1 MKVTWLGYSGLLLKG
16 DKINVLVDPH
26 FDCEDDKIFS
36 TQLDIILLTHS
47 HSENLDLDCLARFIG
62 RQEKRVTILAS
73 KHAYLAV
80 SERFPE
86 QNCVRMS
93 PHSVWSVNDVT
104 FYAVSTAHSE
114 SSAVGFI
121 IDDGDR
127 TFYITGDTLYNF
139 DVIDDCL
146 DLVSS
151 GVDVVFLPI
160 SGEENNMNPA
170 DAADFAYEIDA
181 KLAVP
186 VRHGQSVISD
196 FDFDDVAVLTPFE
209 ETEI

>member
-16 DKINVLVDPH
+16 DKLSVLVDPH
-26 FDCEDDKIFS
+26 FDSADESIFD
-36 TQLDIILLTHS
+36 TQLDVILLTHS
-47 HSENLDLDCLARFIG
+47 HSENLDIDCLSRFLAN
-62 RQEKRVTILAS
+62 QKKRVTILAS

-80 SERFPE
+80 AEKFPE

-93 PHSVWSVNDVT
+93 PHSVWSVADVT

-121 IDDGDR
+121 IDDGER
-127 TFYITGDTLYNF
+127 TFYVTGDTLYNF

-146 DLVSS
+146 DLVSN

-160 SGEENNMNPA
+160 SGEENNMNPV
-170 DAADFAYEIDA
+170 DAVDFAYEIDA

-186 VRHGQSVISD
+186 IRLGSSKISD
-196 FDFDDVAVLTPFE
+196 FDFDDVLALTPFE
-209 ETEI
+209 EAEI

>member
-16 DKINVLVDPH
+16 DKVSVLVDPH
-26 FDCEDDKIFS
+26 FDVDDESIFD

-47 HSENLDLDCLARFIG
+47 HSENLDMDCLAKFLAG
-62 RQEKRVTILAS
+62 QTKRVTILAS

-93 PHSVWSVNDVT
+93 PHSVWSVNEVT

-121 IDDGDR
+121 IDDDDR
-127 TFYITGDTLYNF
+127 TFYVTGDTLYNF

-146 DLVSS
+146 DLVPG

-160 SGEENNMNPA
+160 SGEDNNMNPF

-186 VRHGQSVISD
+186 IRFGSSSVDD
-196 FDFDDVAVLTPFE
+196 FDFDEVVVLTPFE
-209 ETEI
+209 KTEI

>member
-1 MKVTWLGYSGLLLKG
+1 MKATWLGYSGLLLKN
-16 DKINVLVDPH
+16 DKVNVLVDPH
-26 FDCEDDKIFS
+26 FEGVDDEIFN

-47 HSENLDLDCLARFIG
+47 HAQNLDIDCLGRFIE
-62 RQEKRVTILAS
+62 RQNKKVTILAA

-80 SERFPE
+80 AEKFPT

-114 SSAVGFI
+114 GSAVGFI
-121 IDDGDR
+121 IDDGEK
-127 TFYITGDTLYNF
+127 TYYITGDTLYNF

-146 DLVSS
+146 DLVST

-160 SGEENNMNPA
+160 SGEENNMNA
-170 DAADFAYEIDA
+170 QDAADFAYEIDA

-186 VRHGQSVISD
+186 IRLGSANISD
-196 FDFDDVAVLTPFE
+196 FDFDEVAVLTPFE
-209 ETEI
+209 ESEI

>member
-1 MKVTWLGYSGLLLKG
+1 MRVTWLGYSGLLLKG
-16 DKINVLVDPH
+16 DKVNVLVDPH
-26 FDCEDDKIFS
+26 FDGGDEAIFD
-36 TQLDIILLTHS
+36 TQLDMILLTHS
-47 HSENLDLDCLARFIG
+47 HSENLDVDCLARFLNK
-62 RQEKRVTILAS
+62 QNKKVTILAS

-80 SERFPE
+80 AERFPE
-86 QNCVRMS
+86 HNCVRMS

-114 SSAVGFI
+114 SSAIGFI
-121 IDDGDR
+121 IDDGER

-146 DLVSS
+146 DLVST

-186 VRHGQSVISD
+186 VRLGETQISD
-196 FDFDDVAVLTPFE
+196 FDFDEVKVLTPFE
-209 ETEI
+209 EADI

>member
-1 MKVTWLGYSGLLLKG
+1 M
-16 DKINVLVDPH
+16 
-26 FDCEDDKIFS
+26 
-36 TQLDIILLTHS
+36 
-47 HSENLDLDCLARFIG
+47 
-62 RQEKRVTILAS
+62 
-73 KHAYLAV
+73 
-80 SERFPE
+80 
-86 QNCVRMS
+86 
-93 PHSVWSVNDVT
+93 T

-146 DLVSS
+146 DLVSN

-186 VRHGQSVISD
+186 VRFGSSSVSD
-196 FDFDDVAVLTPFE
+196 FDFDDVEVLTPFE
-209 ETEI
+209 ESEI